1 MLQNKSN
8 TKTQWEFSSGKTS
21 KITKDLN
28 YLSIIGKVHQ
38 IAEKWSLSF
47 SPGLPIETLS
57 APNPSH
63 VTRPLPK
70 ERNSSNWKQPCLAF
84 GLGYFHHQT
93 APAKTYILPRKTFL
107 WNLHLI
113 QTESWNW
120 LLACS
125 KDSSELGKIG
135 HMCQP
140 IYEIVPNLKKKKKQP
155 CTWTHLYFLELI
167 KPVHLQS
174 FRALWSYLLSSFGCG
189 PQTLLLKE
197 VCKAKEQRV
206 FQRKGR
212 SRI

>member
-140 IYEIVPNLKKKKKQP
+140 IYEIVPNLKKKKSS
-155 CTWTHLYFLELI
+155 LARELI
-167 KPVHLQS
+167 S
-174 FRALWSYLLSSFGCG
+174 TS
-189 PQTLLLKE
+189 
-197 VCKAKEQRV
+197 
-206 FQRKGR
+206 
-212 SRI
+212 